1 MNTQKLIAGV
11 DEAGRGPLVGN
22 VVAAAVIL
30 DPNSMI
36 PELDD
41 SKKISEKKRIFIST
55 EIKTKALCW
64 SIGQASPDEIDRL
77 NILQA
82 SLLAMQ
88 RAVLNLKHIPEKVLV
103 DGNAVPR
110 LNIETDAI
118 IGGDGKIPSI
128 SAASIIAKVT
138 RDEQMKILD
147 AEYPEYGFAKHKGYP
162 TKKHMEALKKFGVLK
177 DYRKTFKPVKNILNN

>member
-30 DPNSMI
+30 NSNSMI

-41 SKKISEKKRIFIST
+41 SKKLSEKKRIFLST

-147 AEYPEYGFAKHKGYP
+147 AEYPQYGFAKHKGYP
-162 TKKHMEALKKFGVLK
+162 TKKHIEALKKFGVLK

>member
-30 DPNSMI
+30 NPNSMI

-41 SKKISEKKRIFIST
+41 SKKLSEKKRIFLST
-55 EIKTKALCW
+55 EIKTKAFCW

-138 RDEQMKILD
+138 RDQQMKILD

-162 TKKHMEALKKFGVLK
+162 TKKHIEALKKFGVLK

>member
-41 SKKISEKKRIFIST
+41 SKKISEKKRIFLST

-103 DGNAVPR
+103 DGNVVPQ
-110 LNIETDAI
+110 LNIESEAVV
-118 IGGDGKIPSI
+118 GGDGKIPSI

>member
-30 DPNSMI
+30 NPNSMI

-41 SKKISEKKRIFIST
+41 SKKISEKKRILLST
-55 EIKTKALCW
+55 EIKAKAFCW
-64 SIGQASPDEIDRL
+64 SIGQASPNEIDRL

-103 DGNAVPR
+103 DGNTVPR
-110 LNIETDAI
+110 LNIETEAI

-162 TKKHMEALKKFGVLK
+162 TKKHIEALKKFGVLK

>member
-41 SKKISEKKRIFIST
+41 SKKISEIKRIFLST

-103 DGNAVPR
+103 DGNVVPQ
-110 LNIETDAI
+110 LNIESEAI
-118 IGGDGKIPSI
+118 VGGDGKIPSI

>member
-1 MNTQKLIAGV
+1 
-11 DEAGRGPLVGN
+11 
-22 VVAAAVIL
+22 
-30 DPNSMI
+30 
-36 PELDD
+36 
-41 SKKISEKKRIFIST
+41 
-55 EIKTKALCW
+55 
-64 SIGQASPDEIDRL
+64 
-77 NILQA
+77 
-82 SLLAMQ
+82 MQ

-103 DGNAVPR
+103 DGNVVPQ
-110 LNIETDAI
+110 LNIESEAI
-118 IGGDGKIPSI
+118 VGGDGKIPSI

>member
-41 SKKISEKKRIFIST
+41 SKKISEIKRIFLST

-103 DGNAVPR
+103 DGNVVPR
-110 LNIETDAI
+110 LNIESEAI
-118 IGGDGKIPSI
+118 VGGDGKIPSI

>member
-41 SKKISEKKRIFIST
+41 SKKISEIKRIFLST

-103 DGNAVPR
+103 DGNVVPR
-110 LNIETDAI
+110 LNIESEAI
-118 IGGDGKIPSI
+118 VGGDGKIASI

>member
-1 MNTQKLIAGV
+1 MNSQKLIAGV
-11 DEAGRGPLVGN
+11 DEVGRGPLVGN

-30 DPNSMI
+30 DPNLMI

-41 SKKISEKKRIFIST
+41 SKKLTEKKRIFLST
-55 EIKTKALCW
+55 EVKTKALCW
-64 SIGQASPDEIDRL
+64 AIGQASPDEIDRL

-82 SLLAMQ
+82 TLLAMQ

-103 DGNAVPR
+103 DGNAVPK
-110 LNIETDAI
+110 LNIETEAI
-118 IGGDGKIPSI
+118 VGGDKKIPSI

-147 AEYPEYGFAKHKGYP
+147 SEYPEYGFAKHKGYP
-162 TKKHMEALKKFGVLK
+162 TKKHIDALKRYGVLK
-177 DYRKTFKPVKNILNN
+177 DYRQTFKPVKNILNN